1 DGRRQRVLIASRP
14 SLVQERAQLRARPR
28 LLVDERA
35 TQREQSLEVD
45 AGELT
50 PKGAGPL
57 KEALERGLDHRAEP
71 ERVARRDEVDRRAEE
86 SHAHRLAIGDERR
99 EVLGPERFESTPERD
114 VRVGRDLRLHA
125 YEPLDRLGG

>member
-1 DGRRQRVLIASRP
+1 GFALLPERTAQPTLEGRAERPPAGSPDAARRNLHERHEIANGRGQRVLIASRP

-28 LLVDERA
+28 LLVDELV

-57 KEALERGLDHRAEP
+57 KEALERRLHHRTQR
-71 ERVARRDEVDRRAEE
+71 ERVA
-86 SHAHRLAIGDERR
+86 
-99 EVLGPERFESTPERD
+99 
-114 VRVGRDLRLHA
+114 
-125 YEPLDRLGG
+125 